1 MKTFVTFLLFTL
13 LSASLMAQTPV
24 ILKLNLEK
32 GKTYTIKSTAKQA
45 MQQGVAGQSMVVNI
59 TMNRVTHFK
68 MLGQENDVVEMEIK
82 FDTVAMKMIA
92 AMYAKETNSTQLGK
106 DPVDRIMYKMGLYPL
121 KAKFSTAGKF
131 IGFSNYNDYKSNVML
146 VIDSLPNSQKDDA
159 KKQAETLL
167 KESALKSIV
176 EPFFSHLTE
185 KAVNINDTWE
195 SSYITTAND
204 MSFLVFN
211 NYVLKGVENGQ
222 ALLSGT
228 SEMESMSSNNP
239 MIKLDQPVKGSSTF
253 EGRVDLATGM
263 MLTISEKNHM
273 EGQLTLNNNGTDLK
287 VDLKIDAQSETILVK

>member
-1 MKTFVTFLLFTL
+1 MKTFFLSLLFTL
-13 LSASLMAQTPV
+13 MSSALIAQTPV
-24 ILKLNLEK
+24 ALKLNLEK
-32 GKTYTIKSTAKQA
+32 GKTYTLKCTSKQA

-59 TMNRVTHFK
+59 NTNRVTRLK
-68 MLGQENDVVEMEIK
+68 MLGQENDVVELEIK
-82 FDTVAMKMIA
+82 FDTTETKISS
-92 AMYAKETNSTQLGK
+92 AMYSKETNSSQPGK
-106 DPVDRIMYKMGLYPL
+106 EPVERIMYKMGKYPL

-131 IGFSNYNDYKSNVML
+131 VGFSNLAEYKANVML

-176 EPFFSHLTE
+176 EPFFSHLTDKPV
-185 KAVNINDTWE
+185 KANDTWE
-195 SSYITTAND
+195 SSYITSAND

-239 MIKLDQPVKGSSTF
+239 MIKLDQPVKGNSTF
-253 EGRVDLATGM
+253 DARVDLATGLL
-263 MLTISEKNHM
+263 LTNTETNHL
-273 EGQLTLNNNGTDLK
+273 EGVLTVNNNGTNLK
-287 VDLKIDAQSETILVK
+287 VDLKIDGQSETTLVK